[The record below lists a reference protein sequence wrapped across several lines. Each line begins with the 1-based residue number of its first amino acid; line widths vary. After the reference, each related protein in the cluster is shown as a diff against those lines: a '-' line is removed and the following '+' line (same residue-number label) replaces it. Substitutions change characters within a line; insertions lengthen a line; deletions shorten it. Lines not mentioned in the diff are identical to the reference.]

1 MSRRNYDMLYDREKG
16 QRTPCQPCS
25 LPAVV
30 ANRLLFVFGGKARR
44 DCSSGPFCCRQK
56 GTVRPRGAGEARDFF
71 IQNRKIFLYFVT
83 ENRKPLRKRKKQM
96 KSSDF
101 LPGRPGYRRYLEHP
115 GTVGNS
121 CLARTR
127 QYPNQ
132 GEATV

>member
-1 MSRRNYDMLYDREKG
+1 MICCMIERRDKG
-16 QRTPCQPCS
+16 RPVSPALCQPLS
-25 LPAVV
+25 QIASFLFLVERPGEIVPPGLSAAVKKVLSAPA
-30 ANRLLFVFGGKARR
+30 
-44 DCSSGPFCCRQK
+44 GPC
-56 GTVRPRGAGEARDFF
+56 GSGEARDFF